1 MRSLAENS
9 ESAGTKLAVMVL
21 GDSSLWPASGS
32 LRLRGSSCC
41 SLVAV
46 PAAPV
51 SALIP
56 AHAAKATMREAA
68 KAQQSSAAM
77 IFRAIGANCRPHC
90 TKEASGRCWTYC
102 RQM

>member
-9 ESAGTKLAVMVL
+9 ESAGTKPTVMVL
-21 GDSSLWPASGS
+21 GDSSLWPGSGS
-32 LRLRGSSCC
+32 LRLCGSSCC
-41 SLVAV
+41 SLVVMAFL
-46 PAAPV
+46 V

-77 IFRAIGANCRPHC
+77 IFRVIGANCRPHC

-102 RQM
+102 CQM

>member
-9 ESAGTKLAVMVL
+9 ESAGTKPTVTVL
-21 GDSSLWPASGS
+21 WDSSLWPASGS
-32 LRLRGSSCC
+32 LRLCGSSCC

-56 AHAAKATMREAA
+56 ALAAKATMREAA
-68 KAQQSSAAM
+68 RRSRAAL
-77 IFRAIGANCRPHC
+77 P
-90 TKEASGRCWTYC
+90 
-102 RQM
+102 